1 MRWLALTM
9 AFVLAGCVSPV
20 VVDHRSGTDFTAYQS
35 YAIEPPNDDREVL
48 SLDGQRVEA
57 ALRRVL
63 AGRPLQAADAEAADL
78 LVRYRFV
85 PVEKFQGSTL
95 QFGFGWF
102 GNGYGVGTSTPV
114 EGETYNE
121 YKLQVAMVERTSKQ
135 VVWEAT
141 SRDTLYEGLDSERR
155 VTRINTMVEEM
166 FKRYPPGNGA
176 G

>member
-1 MRWLALTM
+1 MRWLALTL

-35 YAIEPPNDDREVL
+35 YAIDPSNHGRETL
-48 SLDGQRVEA
+48 SLDEQRVEE

-63 AGRPLQAADAEAADL
+63 ADTPLQAADTDTADL

-85 PVEKFQGSTL
+85 PVEKFQGSAF

-102 GNGYGVGTSTPV
+102 GNGYGIGTSTPV

-121 YKLQVAMVERTSKQ
+121 HKLQVAMVERTSKQ

-166 FKRYPPGNGA
+166 FKRYPPDSQA

>member
-1 MRWLALTM
+1 MRWLALTF

-35 YAIEPPNDDREVL
+35 YTIVAPGNDRESL
-48 SLDGQRVEA
+48 SLDSQRVEQ
-57 ALRRVL
+57 ALTRVL
-63 AGRPLQAADAEAADL
+63 ADRPMTATADNAD
-78 LVRYRFV
+78 VAIRYRFV
-85 PVEKFQGSTL
+85 PVEKFQGSSFR
-95 QFGFGWF
+95 FGFGWF

-121 YKLQVAMVERTSKQ
+121 YKLQVAVVDQADKQ

-141 SRDTLYEGLDSERR
+141 SRDTLYDSLDSERR

-166 FKRYPPGNGA
+166 FKRYPPGASAN
-176 G
+176 